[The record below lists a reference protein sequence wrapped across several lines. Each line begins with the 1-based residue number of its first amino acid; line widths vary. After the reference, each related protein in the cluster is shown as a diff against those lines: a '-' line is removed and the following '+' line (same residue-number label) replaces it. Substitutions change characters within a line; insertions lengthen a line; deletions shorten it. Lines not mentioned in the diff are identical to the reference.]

1 MIVREPLTS
10 PAQIRTLSQDNHLDT
25 AHVLGSYSPL
35 LQIVQASQSAVR
47 NRYQAASCRYPFFT
61 LKRSPNFRS
70 TGIVTRDQT
79 GIAVAPRN
87 RKLFT
92 KGMKL
97 MNSKTRSRK
106 PIAAMVAIAIFSVYS
121 MVVLA
126 SPSAKALSGELS
138 VVGQVTLNGELVVYG
153 ATVFSDNVITTAEK
167 STAIVNLSKLGRVE
181 LAPRSDL
188 KLSFSDKGVE
198 GLLENG
204 TAHISTLAGTTVN
217 FTTTD
222 GVVVIDGSQATSVTV
237 DVVEG
242 VTSLTTTSGIAQL
255 HVGGAVKVVA
265 AGERVNSTPQ
275 TDDDDDDMSGGALA
289 VLLLAVGGA
298 VAAVLYA
305 ALHDNDLNFG
315 GSVTVV
321 SPTK

>member
-1 MIVREPLTS
+1 
-10 PAQIRTLSQDNHLDT
+10 
-25 AHVLGSYSPL
+25 
-35 LQIVQASQSAVR
+35 
-47 NRYQAASCRYPFFT
+47 
-61 LKRSPNFRS
+61 
-70 TGIVTRDQT
+70 
-79 GIAVAPRN
+79 
-87 RKLFT
+87 
-92 KGMKL
+92 MKL

>member
-1 MIVREPLTS
+1 ML
-10 PAQIRTLSQDNHLDT
+10 
-25 AHVLGSYSPL
+25 
-35 LQIVQASQSAVR
+35 
-47 NRYQAASCRYPFFT
+47 
-61 LKRSPNFRS
+61 
-70 TGIVTRDQT
+70 
-79 GIAVAPRN
+79 
-87 RKLFT
+87 
-92 KGMKL
+92 
-97 MNSKTRSRK
+97 SKTRSRK
-106 PIAAMVAIAIFSVYS
+106 PIAAMVAIAVFSVYS
-121 MVVLA
+121 LVVLA
-126 SPSAKALSGELS
+126 SPSAKAPTGELS
-138 VVGQVTLNGELVVYG
+138 VVGQVTLNGETVVYG

-181 LAPRSDL
+181 LAPGSDL
-188 KLSFSDKGVE
+188 KLSFSDKSIE

-204 TAHISTLAGTTVN
+204 TAHISTLAGTSVN
-217 FTTTD
+217 FATTD
-222 GVVVIDGSQATSVTV
+222 GLVVVDGSQATSVTV

-255 HVGGAVKVVA
+255 HVGGAVKVLA

-289 VLLLAVGGA
+289 VLLLAIGGA
-298 VAAVLYA
+298 VAGVLYA